1 MNAVS
6 IHLWLQCFVTSV
18 KYPQCSLYKISVC
31 YLWCWLYVAFY
42 FILLGLYSVSLLR
55 EQSLHLTLVYFG
67 QVWAYY
73 SDALFADFFSQCF
86 ICIILTIMYS
96 IDYFY
101 FLYNPVHVYD
111 VVNFFWIFVLIF
123 GYLSLSFRSSSSTFS
138 SFLFNYYT
146 FFW

>member
-101 FLYNPVHVYD
+101 FLYYPVCVWCGK
-111 VVNFFWIFVLIF
+111 FFLDFCVDFWLFEFEFSIFFIYV
-123 GYLSLSFRSSSSTFS
+123 
-138 SFLFNYYT
+138 
-146 FFW
+146 FFIPL